1 MIPELYFSSKS
12 LCSYWL
18 EMIADSFIFFFL
30 INGRFQAPICLCGR
44 FQAPVSLCR
53 RFQAPISLCCLIL
66 CHLFGHIVCMDDNAG
81 AKRILLVSPQA
92 LADWRRQRGTWL
104 SIVQQDL
111 KHHLTL
117 PRAADLAQNR
127 PLWRMM
133 STYGAT
139 KSWSCIP
146 EMTTIPIIPSH
157 HPV

>member
-30 INGRFQAPICLCGR
+30 ING
-44 FQAPVSLCR
+44 

-104 SIVQQDL
+104 STVQQDL